1 LGILVYFCPCNL
13 HPLKHLDLNKKVEK
27 IINKQI
33 DKEGYSSQLYLRMA
47 AWAEAEGFNGT
58 SQFLYEEREHM
69 LKLIKFL
76 NERGGNVI
84 IPSVEIGKEKFK
96 TLKEVFSLLLSH
108 ELSVTEAI
116 NEVVHVC
123 LEEKDYTTHNF
134 IQWYVAEQLEEEA
147 LARSILDKLK
157 LVGEDTGGLY
167 LFDRDLENYQIN
179 SIANEPIE

>member
-1 LGILVYFCPCNL
+1 M
-13 HPLKHLDLNKKVEK
+13 NKKVEK

-33 DKEGYSSQLYLRMA
+33 HKEAYSSQLYLRMA

-58 SQFLYEEREHM
+58 SQFLYAQSDEEREHM

-84 IPSVEIGKEKFK
+84 IPSIEIGKEKFK
-96 TLKEVFSLLLSH
+96 TLKEIFSLLLSH
-108 ELSVTEAI
+108 ELSVTESI
-116 NEVVHVC
+116 NEIVHVC

-147 LARSILDKLK
+147 LARSVLDKLK
-157 LVGEDTGGLY
+157 LIGNDTGGLY
-167 LFDRDLENYQIN
+167 LFDRDLETYQTN
-179 SIANEPIE
+179 SIANQPNV